1 MEQKYNLKAILNTN
15 YEPITFR
22 LKGKPHYQI
31 FLQIESS
38 SFDPGLDQ
46 VTYVEY
52 KLHKT
57 FKNRTRIAK
66 SKHNN
71 FEIEIKAWGT
81 FVVQCTVGQKDAEPF
96 VFSQDIKDVL
106 EKKAV

>member
-1 MEQKYNLKAILNTN
+1 MEQKYKLEAILNTN

-22 LKGKPHYQI
+22 LEGKPHYQI
-31 FLQIESS
+31 FLRITSD
-38 SFDPGLDQ
+38 SFDPELDK

-66 SKHNN
+66 SKHNC
-71 FEIEIKAWGT
+71 FEVEIKAWGT
-81 FVVQCTVGQKDAEPF
+81 FVVECTVGQKDGVPY
-96 VFSQDIKDVL
+96 VFSQDMRDVM
-106 EKKAV
+106 EKKAI